1 MYLIHLV
8 VGLVLAQY
16 IYFSVMVGAARGK
29 YGVAAPATTGNDMF
43 ERYFRVHMNTLEL
56 LVAFVPSVY
65 TFGTYYAAQ
74 YAALLGAVFLIG
86 RFIFFRAYIQD
97 PKSRTLGFRLSILPI
112 AILILGTVIG
122 AIREWLHVLAG

>member
-16 IYFSVMVGAARGK
+16 IYFSIMVGSARGK

-65 TFGTYYAAQ
+65 TFGTYYSAQ

-97 PKSRTLGFRLSILPI
+97 PKSRTLGFSLSILPI
-112 AILILGTVIG
+112 AILIVGTVIG
-122 AIREWLHVLAG
+122 AMREWLHALAG